1 MKRKWKHEMRGI
13 KSRAEK
19 FYVPTTLQKTEKK
32 LNGREQKKRDT
43 FFNSQFTRQLSWA
56 IWNEPFEMKWA
67 ITEMAS

>member
-1 MKRKWKHEMRGI
+1 MRGI

-43 FFNSQFTRQLSWA
+43 FFNSQFTRQLS
-56 IWNEPFEMKWA
+56 
-67 ITEMAS
+67 